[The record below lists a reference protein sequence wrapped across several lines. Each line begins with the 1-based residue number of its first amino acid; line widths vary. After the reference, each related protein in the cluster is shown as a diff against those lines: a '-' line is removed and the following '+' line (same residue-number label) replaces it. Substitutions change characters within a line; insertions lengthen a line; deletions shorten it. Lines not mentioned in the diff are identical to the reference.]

1 MAVREP
7 FEYAAW
13 CAGPSVDISPPAD
26 FPICTV
32 ISYVRPTLA
41 LHHIDMTLPDLAPP
55 PLCPCIW
62 TYNTE
67 MEDSN
72 FSIEMAAISIGEI
85 SGFFE
90 VRPKVGL
97 AQDCCAPEFNVS
109 IDMKLPCMAF
119 EPSLHL
125 SINTGLFSGSFCKDE
140 CDLQLNLKLSI
151 PEVDCINFSALATG
165 TFTGVGGKFDV
176 TLAENVSNCQ
186 LRLSYKLS
194 IPCLHFNVADAQDVI
209 IGVGGLGGE
218 FDLALSKLANCTLK
232 LSGHLSLPCMPFN
245 VYNTQV
251 FSVVPDAG
259 FDVNLV
265 KMANCTLKLSQHIK
279 FPCMP
284 FNVAVSNTVTM
295 GNWDTP
301 VFDVALKK
309 MSNCTLKLSQHL
321 SLPCMPF
328 EVSDAQDLIIGP
340 GGYGGEFD
348 LALSKLTGC
357 GLKLSGHLSLP
368 GTGLEVLV
376 SAEYANKTFKVWK
389 RTVNL
394 YKFASASEK
403 VIFVAVSCE
412 E

>member
-259 FDVNLV
+259 FDVNLI

-279 FPCMP
+279 F
-284 FNVAVSNTVTM
+284 
-295 GNWDTP
+295 
-301 VFDVALKK
+301 
-309 MSNCTLKLSQHL
+309 
-321 SLPCMPF
+321 PCMPF

-340 GGYGGEFD
+340 GGYGGKFD
-348 LALSKLTGC
+348 LALSKLAGC